1 MAKMTKSELNGWQLK
16 VLLGGLGGGV
26 LGVGIAFGIAK
37 LLLVLDIW
45 PFDSSNMGH
54 TAIPVFAVWGLL
66 VLLVVC
72 PLCLGTLG
80 MVLMP
85 KIWQKIRGIV
95 LFNHY
100 TQSFSV
106 SCRAT
111 ARLFGPFYI

>member
-16 VLLGGLGGGV
+16 VLLGGLVGGV

-85 KIWQKIRGIV
+85 KIWQPSNTKAGR
-95 LFNHY
+95 
-100 TQSFSV
+100 
-106 SCRAT
+106 R
-111 ARLFGPFYI
+111 